1 MSRLWYRQ
9 AAACWNEALPIGNGY
24 MGAMIFGGTG
34 ADRISL
40 NEESVWYGG
49 FVNRVNPQ
57 ARENMPVLK
66 KLIRENRL
74 QEAQELAE
82 MVFPGTP
89 DGERHYEP
97 LADLIIQQ
105 RTGET
110 MAGLHGMRWLGN
122 KDMSKLEIPVT
133 DYIRQLDLQTGIHKV
148 EYEYQGTRIEREALM
163 SYPHHIM
170 AIRCRGLEG
179 RVLLRRDRYLNRME
193 KVDARTILLSGTTG
207 DGGVHYAVMCRA
219 VGENVQAMG
228 SMLLIPPEC
237 TLYVSAATSF
247 RFSDPEKQILEWLDQ
262 AEKAGYDQIRRE
274 HIRDVQG
281 LMDRCELR
289 LDYDRIYDSMPTDE
303 RLRGF
308 VQGTDDLG
316 LVNDYFSYG
325 RYLLM
330 ASSRP
335 GTLPANLQGVW
346 NNEFLPPWDSKYTIN
361 INTEMNYWPA
371 EICNLSETHQ
381 PLFEHLWRM
390 LPHGQQVAK
399 EMYGA
404 GGFVAHHNTDL
415 WGDCAPQDS
424 YPASTYWQMGAA
436 WLCLHIAEHYR
447 FTGDVAFLERN
458 FYLMEEAA
466 RFFEETMEKREDGM
480 LTVSPSVSPENVYIT
495 ADGVRATITDCAAM
509 DQQIL
514 SELMMAM
521 EECGSVLGKDTSC
534 YSKLRQQLSPVS
546 VRDGLVQEW
555 IREYTEADPGHR
567 HISHLFALY
576 PGTQMK
582 PEDTELFA
590 AARNTLERRLSNG
603 GGHTGW
609 SRAWI
614 ICMWARLMDGQKA
627 WENIRL
633 LFEKSTLPNLF
644 DNHPPFQIDGNF
656 GSVAGIAEMLLQSHE
671 GMLRILP
678 AIPKAWKQGSVR
690 GLRARGGYTVD
701 ISWDENSYTANITAD
716 RDGRLV
722 LENGQVYT
730 VESGK
735 TITLCSGQI

>member
-678 AIPKAWKQGSVR
+678 AIPKAWKQGSIR

>member
-66 KLIRENRL
+66 KLIRDNRL

-247 RFSDPEKQILEWLDQ
+247 RFSDPEKQIMEWLDQ
-262 AEKAGYDQIRRE
+262 AEKAGYDQIRRQ

-289 LDYDRIYDSMPTDE
+289 LDYDRIYDGMPTDE
-303 RLRGF
+303 RLRRF

-466 RFFEETMEKREDGM
+466 RFFQETMEKREDGM
-480 LTVSPSVSPENVYIT
+480 LTVSPSVSPENIYIT

-546 VRDGLVQEW
+546 IRDGLVQEW

-582 PEDTELFA
+582 PENTELFA

-678 AIPKAWKQGSVR
+678 AVPKAWKQGSVR

-701 ISWDENSYTANITAD
+701 ISWDENSYTVNITAD

-735 TITLCSGQI
+735 TITFCSGQI

>member
-66 KLIRENRL
+66 KLIRDNRL

-303 RLRGF
+303 RLRRF

-534 YSKLRQQLSPVS
+534 YSKLRQQLSSVS